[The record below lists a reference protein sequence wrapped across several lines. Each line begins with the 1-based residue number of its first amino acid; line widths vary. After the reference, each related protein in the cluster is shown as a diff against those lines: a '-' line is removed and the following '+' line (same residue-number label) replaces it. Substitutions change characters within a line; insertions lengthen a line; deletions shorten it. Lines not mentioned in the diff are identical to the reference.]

1 MMKLAELLTMLPT
14 SFSVPDVTVS
24 GIKLDSRQ
32 VANGDVFVAIPGYE
46 TDGRA
51 YIAAAIDAGAAAI
64 IAEAP
69 GMAVEQRR
77 GVVVIGFSGVRE
89 HLSRIAGNFF
99 GHPSEKMNLVGVTGT
114 NGKTS
119 VTHIMAQLAKALGME
134 AAVIGTTGSGLIGR
148 LLPERHTTPDA
159 VTVQQRLATL
169 LAEGAELVAMEVSSH
184 ALIQRRVEALH
195 FAAAAITNISRDH
208 LDYHGTMENYVAAK
222 QRLFADFGVQN
233 RVVNADDDTLSHW
246 QQDDLA
252 DLWVSLNASPN
263 EPCLQATGV
272 QFHEQGSVFSLNWQG
287 ESCVVETPLLGRF
300 NVYNLLCAVAVLLK
314 LNKPLADIGKACGSL
329 QPVPGRM
336 EAFHNNQ
343 SPLVVVDYA
352 HTPDALHQVLSA
364 LRLHCKGRLWCV
376 FGCGGDRDR
385 GKRPQMGK
393 VAADYADVV
402 VVTDD
407 NPRTEPAEQIIED
420 ILTGIA
426 DKTQVKVWPGR
437 REAVIRAMQE
447 AGKDDVV
454 LLAGKGHEDY
464 QVIGTQRI
472 DYNER
477 AVVSEWLQG
486 DCA

>member
-1 MMKLAELLTMLPT
+1 
-14 SFSVPDVTVS
+14 
-24 GIKLDSRQ
+24 
-32 VANGDVFVAIPGYE
+32 
-46 TDGRA
+46 
-51 YIAAAIDAGAAAI
+51 
-64 IAEAP
+64 
-69 GMAVEQRR
+69 
-77 GVVVIGFSGVRE
+77 
-89 HLSRIAGNFF
+89 
-99 GHPSEKMNLVGVTGT
+99 
-114 NGKTS
+114 
-119 VTHIMAQLAKALGME
+119 
-134 AAVIGTTGSGLIGR
+134 
-148 LLPERHTTPDA
+148 
-159 VTVQQRLATL
+159 
-169 LAEGAELVAMEVSSH
+169 
-184 ALIQRRVEALH
+184 
-195 FAAAAITNISRDH
+195 AITNISRDH

-233 RVVNADDDTLSHW
+233 RVVNADDDTLSQW

>member
-1 MMKLAELLTMLPT
+1 MMKLADLLTMLPA
-14 SFSVPDVTVS
+14 SFHVPDVTVS

-32 VANGDVFVAIPGYE
+32 VASGDVFVAIPGYE

-51 YIAAAIDAGAAAI
+51 YIDAAIDAGAVAI

-69 GMAVEQRR
+69 GLAVEQRR
-77 GVVVIGFSGVRE
+77 GAVVIGFSGVRE
-89 HLSRIAGNFF
+89 HLSHIAGIFF
-99 GHPSEKMNLVGVTGT
+99 GHPSEKMKLVGVTGT

-119 VTHIMAQLAKALGME
+119 VTHIMAQLAKTLGME

-169 LAEGAELVAMEVSSH
+169 HAEGAELVAMEVSSH

-195 FAAAAITNISRDH
+195 FSAAAVTNISRDH
-208 LDYHGTMENYVAAK
+208 LDYHGTMENYVLAK
-222 QRLFADFGVQN
+222 QRLFADFDVKN
-233 RVVNADDDTLSHW
+233 RVVNADDEILNQWH
-246 QQDDLA
+246 QDDLA
-252 DLWVSLNASPN
+252 DLWVSLNDSPL
-263 EPCLQATGV
+263 EPCLHATGL
-272 QFHEQGSVFSLNWQG
+272 QFHEQGSVFQLNWQG
-287 ESCVVETPLLGRF
+287 QSCTVETPLLGRF
-300 NVYNLLCAVAVLLK
+300 NVYNLLCAVAVLLQ
-314 LNKPLADIGKACGSL
+314 LDKPLAAIGQACKSL

-336 EAFHNNQ
+336 EAFHKAK

-407 NPRTEPAEQIIED
+407 NPRTEPPEQIIED

-426 DKTQVKVWPGR
+426 DKEHARVWPGR

-447 AGKDDVV
+447 AEADDVV

>member
-1 MMKLAELLTMLPT
+1 MMKLAELLTMLPA
-14 SFSVPDVTVS
+14 SFSIPDVTVS

-51 YIAAAIDAGAAAI
+51 YIDAAIDAGAVAI

-69 GMAVEQRR
+69 GLAVEHRR
-77 GVVVIGFSGVRE
+77 GAVVIGFSGVRE
-89 HLSRIAGNFF
+89 HLSHIAGIFF
-99 GHPSEKMNLVGVTGT
+99 GHPSEKMQLVGVTGT

-119 VTHIMAQLAKALGME
+119 VTHIMAQLAKSLGME

-195 FAAAAITNISRDH
+195 FSAAVITNISRDH

-222 QRLFADFGVQN
+222 QRLFADFDVQK
-233 RVVNADDDTLSHW
+233 RVVNADDDTLCRW
-246 QQDDLA
+246 EQDNLA
-252 DLWVSLNASPN
+252 DLWVSLNDSSL
-263 EPCLQATGV
+263 EPCLHATGL
-272 QFHEQGSVFSLNWQG
+272 QFHEQGSVFQLNWQG
-287 ESCVVETPLLGRF
+287 ESCAVNSPLLGRF

-314 LNKPLADIGKACGSL
+314 LNKPLSAIGEACRSL

-426 DKTQVKVWPGR
+426 DKKQVKVWSGR

-447 AGKDDVV
+447 AEQDDVV

-464 QVIGTQRI
+464 QVIGTQRV